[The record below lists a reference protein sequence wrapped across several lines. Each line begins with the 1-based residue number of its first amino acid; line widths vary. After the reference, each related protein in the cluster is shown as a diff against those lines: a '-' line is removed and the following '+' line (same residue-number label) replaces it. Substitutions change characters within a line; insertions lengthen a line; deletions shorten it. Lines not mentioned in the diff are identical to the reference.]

1 VHSSLSNTNREPSA
15 ACVQDELFYDDPT
28 ETYEISPSGEQVLRR
43 ILTRDGGLATSAVS
57 RNATA
62 SLTSNP
68 HDLFDLS
75 WLRSTTPPIHSN
87 RRGQVKLIDLFSG
100 CGALSLGIEEAC
112 RALEL
117 GVKHIFAADINP
129 LALDTYSRNFP
140 GARYCGDP
148 IESLV
153 GPIDSPLSEAE
164 KILATEFGEIDI
176 LAGGPPCQGHSDLNN
191 HTRRQDP
198 KNALFESMIRF
209 AQILHPK
216 HLIIENVPGVRNDK
230 RGVTEIGRR
239 ALEAMGYKVFE
250 TVLVATHLGAA
261 QRRRRYIMVATR
273 QPGFSFQNLTTVERE
288 RSLRW
293 ACEDLATSTNSGIL
307 DSHASSSKDNRTR
320 IQYLFDNDLYDLP
333 NELRPACHRLK
344 KHSYQAVYGRLK
356 WDEPAPTITSGFN
369 SPGQGR
375 FIHPSAPRTLTPHE
389 AARLQYLPDFF
400 DWGKAN
406 REGLTQMIGNAVPPK
421 LAYAVAL
428 ELLR

>member
-1 VHSSLSNTNREPSA
+1 MHFPLRKKEPGLSGELF
-15 ACVQDELFYDDPT
+15 QDETAPAHSI
-28 ETYEISPSGEQVLRR
+28 ETYQVSPNGAQVVRR
-43 ILTRDGGLATSAVS
+43 VSTRDGASATSEVSINTAAPFAVE
-57 RNATA
+57 
-62 SLTSNP
+62 P

-75 WLRSTTPPIHSN
+75 WLRSSTRPDHSC
-87 RRGQVKLIDLFSG
+87 RRGQIKLVDLFSG

-117 GVKHIFAADINP
+117 GVKHVFAADINP
-129 LALDTYSRNFP
+129 LALDTYSRNFL

-153 GPIDSPLSEAE
+153 GAIGSPLSEVEKNFAAE
-164 KILATEFGEIDI
+164 FSEIDI

-209 AQILHPK
+209 AQVLRPRHV
-216 HLIIENVPGVRNDK
+216 IIENVPGVRNDK

-239 ALEAMGYKVFE
+239 ALEEMGYRVHE
-250 TVLVATHLGAA
+250 AILMATNLGAA
-261 QRRRRYIMVATR
+261 QKRRRYIMVGTSE
-273 QPGFSFQNLTTVERE
+273 PEFSFDNLATSKSE
-288 RSLRW
+288 RSLKW
-293 ACEDLATSTNSGIL
+293 ACGDLMSSTDSGVL
-307 DSHASSSKDNRTR
+307 NSHASSSKDNRAR
-320 IQYLFDNDLYDLP
+320 IQYLFENNLYDLP
-333 NELRPACHRLK
+333 NDLRPACHRLK

-400 DWGKAN
+400 DWGRAN

>member
-1 VHSSLSNTNREPSA
+1 MHLSLSNAKQEISLEHPHAESDFPRPI
-15 ACVQDELFYDDPT
+15 
-28 ETYEISPSGEQVLRR
+28 ETYEVSSDGAQVTRRVVTRSGNS
-43 ILTRDGGLATSAVS
+43 ATSTIGV
-57 RNATA
+57 NAGA
-62 SLTSNP
+62 PMIGRP
-68 HDLFDLS
+68 HDIFDLS
-75 WLRSTTPPIHSN
+75 WLRSSSRPVHSAE
-87 RRGQVKLIDLFSG
+87 RGNVKLIDLFSG

-117 GVKHIFAADINP
+117 GVEHVFAADINP
-129 LALDTYSRNFP
+129 LALDVYSRNFL
-140 GARYCGDP
+140 GARYSGEP

-153 GPIDSPLSEAE
+153 GAIDSALSKAE
-164 KILATEFGEIDI
+164 KGLAKEFGQIDI

-191 HTRRQDP
+191 HTRRRDP

-209 AQILHPK
+209 AQVLRPK
-216 HLIIENVPGVRNDK
+216 HIIIENVPGVRNDK
-230 RGVTEIGRR
+230 RGVTEVGRR
-239 ALEAMGYKVFE
+239 TLEAMGYNVSE
-250 TVLVATHLGAA
+250 TVLIAAHLGAA
-261 QRRRRYIMVATR
+261 QKRRRYIMVATSE
-273 QPGFSFQNLTTVERE
+273 PAFSFDNLITIESERT
-288 RSLRW
+288 LRW
-293 ACEDLATSTNSGIL
+293 ACGDLAGSTESGVL
-307 DSHASSSKDNRTR
+307 NSHASSSKDNRAR

-333 NELRPACHRLK
+333 DELRPPCHRLK

-356 WDEPAPTITSGFN
+356 WDEPSPTITSGFN

-375 FIHPSAPRTLTPHE
+375 FIHPSIPRTLTPHE